1 MGCGLPRGQ
10 LSTAP
15 NAFPTSFHARGAL
28 DAMELD
34 GESFERGHMASLAL
48 AKQDSEEN
56 EQVGWAV

>member
-1 MGCGLPRGQ
+1 
-10 LSTAP
+10 
-15 NAFPTSFHARGAL
+15 
-28 DAMELD
+28 MELD